1 MRCIIRMF
9 VLYVEVDAR
18 IEREIAGTLFLLK
31 AGT

>member
-1 MRCIIRMF
+1 MF